1 MGINIKDLIK
11 KEEKYTSKANKI
23 IDKKNSL
30 YSRLESASTLEEKAK
45 IEENISKLDTQ
56 FANVMGAL
64 NDTRINIDREMIS
77 KVSKPRKDKSKIRS
91 TRQKSKSSRVYKR
104 SRKNTANDYDDTFSK
119 KTFNY
124 QAKDEHTQKVKPKS
138 GVYESRARE
147 ESKAQKEE
155 HISILEKI
163 LKVLVGDSKE
173 EKKDRKKLSK
183 LSNIKKR
190 IGSGASSGM
199 SAFSGY
205 MDTAML
211 GLGGLAMYPQ
221 LKEMFFEGATDRKG
235 NAIKPEKTP
244 GFGKLSK
251 FIPDYL
257 KYDEHMKFAEERTKS
272 KQFKKS
278 PHLSKIKG
286 LDTLGDKD
294 VYLSKKLAE
303 SRDWE
308 RTKDV
313 IKKYKSTV
321 TAGFDIQSK
330 RSPHKKGSSH
340 YKGIKVDLRTKHITS
355 GWGESKSEQNVVLKE
370 LTKFIYELSLRGATR
385 IIYEYTDTTPPDMV
399 KEIKKQMVPLLR
411 KKGVDF
417 IVQKTNGTGEHLDVM
432 YDKKYALK
440 KEDIS
445 QISKKTI
452 GDSTQEADMDGGIF
466 GALGVDF
473 QKTKKILE
481 DKFKTVRDRLVRGES
496 IKDTMMDVKL
506 SPDYINK
513 TSGDGKKILK
523 SSFEGAGVDTSIMG
537 SPTTTGSKRGLKNTT
552 LKHIREYMQKAN
564 NPDAIQ
570 ELKNEENQLKEEKRS
585 AEAKMQAQ
593 QPSMVMS
600 SNDNNSTTIN
610 NINGENKFGYIY
622 DSESDLLLF

>member
-23 IDKKNSL
+23 IKQKDSL

-77 KVSKPRKDKSKIRS
+77 KVSKPRKDKSKFKS
-91 TRQKSKSSRVYKR
+91 TRQKSKSSKVYKR
-104 SRKNTANDYDDTFSK
+104 SRKNTVNDYDETFSN
-119 KTFNY
+119 KTYNY
-124 QAKDEHTQKVKPKS
+124 QSKDEHTQKVKPKS
-138 GVYESRARE
+138 SIYESRARE

-155 HISILEKI
+155 PISILEKI

-183 LSNIKKR
+183 LSKIKKR
-190 IGSGASSGM
+190 IGSKASSGM

-235 NAIKPEKTP
+235 DAIKPEKTP
-244 GFGKLSK
+244 GLDKLSK

-257 KYDEHMKFAEERTKS
+257 KYDEHMKWAEGHDKG

-278 PHLSKIKG
+278 PHLSKIEGMDVKG
-286 LDTLGDKD
+286 EDK
-294 VYLSKKLAE
+294 YISKKFAE
-303 SRDWE
+303 SKE
-308 RTKDV
+308 
-313 IKKYKSTV
+313 YKALKRFVGEHKSYI
-321 TAGFDIQSK
+321 TAGFDIKSK
-330 RSPHKKGSSH
+330 RSPHKKDSSH
-340 YKGIKVDLRTKHITS
+340 YKGIKVDLGTRQITEKWGKTK
-355 GWGESKSEQNVVLKE
+355 EEKELVLKE
-370 LTKFIYELSLRGATR
+370 MAKFIIQLGKSGATQ
-385 IIYEYTDTTPPDMV
+385 IIFEYGDSTPMDFV
-399 KEIKKQMVPLLR
+399 KALEEYIPSFKKHGVNFQIIK
-411 KKGVDF
+411 
-417 IVQKTNGTGEHLDVM
+417 TAGTGEHLDVK
-432 YDKKYALK
+432 YDEKYALK
-440 KEDIS
+440 KEEIS
-445 QISKKTI
+445 QISKASLNDGI
-452 GDSTQEADMDGGIF
+452 QEASKETGIF

-496 IKDTMMDVKL
+496 IKDTMMDFKL
-506 SPDYINK
+506 QPGSAQK
-513 TSGDGKKILK
+513 TKSAEDTNTILK
-523 SSFEGAGVDTSIMG
+523 SHLEGTGINSDNMG
-537 SPTTTGSKRGLKNTT
+537 SPMATGSKGLKNTT
-552 LKHIREYMQKAN
+552 LKHVRDYMQKSS

-570 ELKNEENQLKEEKRS
+570 ELKKEEEQLKEEKRS
-585 AEAKMQAQ
+585 AEAKMQGQ
-593 QPSMVMS
+593 QPAVVMS